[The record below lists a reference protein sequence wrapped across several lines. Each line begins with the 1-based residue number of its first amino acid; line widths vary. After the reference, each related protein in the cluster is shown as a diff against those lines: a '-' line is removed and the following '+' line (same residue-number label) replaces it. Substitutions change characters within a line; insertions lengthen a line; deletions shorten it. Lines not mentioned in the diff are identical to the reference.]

1 EAGIVEAVPVG
12 DEQVRAWILAP
23 AEATGNTRT
32 RALLLSTAAA
42 LLSLS
47 ITEAPPRRS
56 ESPLFTTPL
65 TPAQARTE
73 WVQETGLAPV
83 SRVKFTVFG
92 NVRGEDPETLM
103 GDLGPGTLL
112 VRAGAMLGVIEAG
125 RQDTDRIY
133 RDAADSAGS
142 SDLAADQVSMVDRV
156 AEVTGLSELS
166 TKMIPLAQ
174 VHHAWTVWRTQHE
187 TASSDVRALLSSI
200 DEAAAQRFVDRVLGA
215 LLASRDEQ
223 DLLLTL
229 RSFIATGGVRDAI
242 ATELGIHRH
251 TVRARMAKIETLL
264 GRDLSRAESV
274 QAVALA
280 LELAEL

>member
-1 EAGIVEAVPVG
+1 M
-12 DEQVRAWILAP
+12 RAWILAP
-23 AEATGNTRT
+23 AETTGNART

-112 VRAGAMLGVIEAG
+112 VRARAML
-125 RQDTDRIY
+125 
-133 RDAADSAGS
+133 
-142 SDLAADQVSMVDRV
+142 
-156 AEVTGLSELS
+156 
-166 TKMIPLAQ
+166 
-174 VHHAWTVWRTQHE
+174 
-187 TASSDVRALLSSI
+187 ASSRLAGKTPIASI
-200 DEAAAQRFVDRVLGA
+200 AMPQTPQVPQISQQIR
-215 LLASRDEQ
+215 
-223 DLLLTL
+223 
-229 RSFIATGGVRDAI
+229 
-242 ATELGIHRH
+242 
-251 TVRARMAKIETLL
+251 
-264 GRDLSRAESV
+264 
-274 QAVALA
+274 
-280 LELAEL
+280 